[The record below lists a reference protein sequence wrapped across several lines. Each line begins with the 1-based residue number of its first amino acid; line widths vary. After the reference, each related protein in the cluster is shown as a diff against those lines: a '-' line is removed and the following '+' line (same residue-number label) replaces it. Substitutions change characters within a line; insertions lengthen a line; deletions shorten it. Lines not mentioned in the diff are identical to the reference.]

1 MNLNVSDTADSTKYV
16 SSVSESDGKIT
27 VARESFSPLLTL
39 TAGTTANAPK
49 IKTTVAGN
57 VSADIELTKASV
69 GTNGVYGV
77 TRLSSA
83 INSSDETVAATP
95 KAVKDAIESLDIA
108 EITNTAGKTVA
119 TIDEAD
125 GKVSATFQ
133 DISITSAQISDSNAA
148 NKVLKL
154 NASGLIDSAYLPSYV
169 DDVIEGYFYNDA
181 FYEEAAHTNA
191 ITGESGK
198 IYVDLGGG
206 RAIYRYSGS
215 AFVEIPASP
224 ISDIQINGASI
235 INNSVA
241 TVPLASDSTYG
252 VVRTAGPSYGLEYSS
267 AASGNL
273 LRISPASSV
282 NIKQGNAGYRAIT
295 PDNQHESV
303 FYGLAKAAGDST
315 QAASEN
321 AVGTYTTDAQGAIRT
336 MIGAG
341 TYSKPS
347 GGIPATDLAET
358 YLTQHQSL
366 SGLAPT
372 ESPEFTTQI
381 TIGNTTLTEAQ
392 LQALIAMLP
401 ENEEPQGG

>member
-1 MNLNVSDTADSTKYV
+1 MDTNDKNAIDSAVTAITYDTTNKKFTRAIRNGTAADVVPTAQLLTDMNLNVSDTADSTKYV
-16 SSVSESDGKIT
+16 SSVSESGGKIT
-27 VARESFSPLLTL
+27 VARESFSPSLTL

-57 VSADIELTKASV
+57 VSTDIELTKASV

-125 GKVSATFQ
+125 GKDSATFQ

-215 AFVEIPASP
+215 ACVEIPASP
-224 ISDIQINGASI
+224 ISDIQINGSSI
-235 INNSVA
+235 VSNYVA
-241 TVPLASDSTYG
+241 TIPISSTSALGIIKMPTYD
-252 VVRTAGPSYGLEYSS
+252 RGLELVNDTITIRPATETQIKS
-267 AASGNL
+267 ATNYYCPVG
-273 LRISPASSV
+273 PA
-282 NIKQGNAGYRAIT
+282 R
-295 PDNQHESV
+295 QHISV
-303 FYGLAKAAGDST
+303 FYGFQRKRKHRS
-315 QAASEN
+315 
-321 AVGTYTTDAQGAIRT
+321 
-336 MIGAG
+336 
-341 TYSKPS
+341 
-347 GGIPATDLAET
+347 
-358 YLTQHQSL
+358 
-366 SGLAPT
+366 
-372 ESPEFTTQI
+372 
-381 TIGNTTLTEAQ
+381 
-392 LQALIAMLP
+392 
-401 ENEEPQGG
+401 